1 MDIRVDYAKPKKV
14 LYICDKKACGE
25 SCPNEAC
32 EYTCD
37 IEHAGNFK
45 LVSDGT
51 YVENDCDDL
60 IARYLDA
67 YKNYRP
73 SMSMTNDKTIGEIV
87 DTMNDE
93 QLTCMYWLIGSA
105 LCFDESK

>member
-1 MDIRVDYAKPKKV
+1 MDVRVEHAKPKKV

-32 EYTCD
+32 NHTHD
-37 IEHAGNFK
+37 IEHAVNFS
-45 LVSDGT
+45 LASNGVYFEIEYDP
-51 YVENDCDDL
+51 
-60 IARYLDA
+60 IARFLDEF
-67 YKNYRP
+67 KGYRP
-73 SMSMTNDKTIGEIV
+73 SVSMTNNKTIGEVV

>member
-1 MDIRVDYAKPKKV
+1 MEVRVEHTKPKKV

-32 EYTCD
+32 NYTCD
-37 IEHAGNFK
+37 IEHAVNFS
-45 LVSDGT
+45 LMSDGL
-51 YVENDCDDL
+51 YVENVYDPV
-60 IARYLDA
+60 AQFLDEF
-67 YKNYRP
+67 KGYRP
-73 SMSMTNDKTIGEIV
+73 SLSMTNNKTISEIV

-105 LCFDESK
+105 LTFDESK